1 MTAQHG
7 FAPFLES
14 IPLRRYSP
22 VAVAVAVAVAR
33 SGGGAAVPWPG
44 AVFALPDTTRISER
58 AE

>member
-7 FAPFLES
+7 FAPFPES
-14 IPLRRYSP
+14 IPPRGYPAGGRWRG
-22 VAVAVAVAVAR
+22 A
-33 SGGGAAVPWPG
+33 GGGAAVPWPG

>member
-22 VAVAVAVAVAR
+22 VAVAR
-33 SGGGAAVPWPG
+33 SGGGAAVSWPG

-58 AE
+58 VE